1 MFIVDMYQN
10 FNLLDKLKDK
20 DVTIVVHDPGEV
32 FKENEPYLGN
42 WEIVVIRKSVQN
54 FLKKRYGLDAKF
66 IFHPFYPYKKLKDGI
81 AENPTVDFRKDVV
94 SISRVEPHK
103 NIDIILKSNKKLKKI
118 QSKFTV

>member
-20 DVTIVVHDPGEV
+20 DVTIVVHDSDEV

-118 QSKFTV
+118 QSKYTD